1 METCL
6 QTLENPVASQAP
18 VVSPAKGSK
27 ATVSFP
33 PRLCPKAIGKKQAG
47 WVMVREKCSHK
58 QKSLAFVVIYN
69 PSGPF
74 LEFLSSVSDFFI

>member
-6 QTLENPVASQAP
+6 QTLENPVTSQAP
-18 VVSPAKGSK
+18 VVSPAKGSI

-33 PRLCPKAIGKKQAG
+33 PSNWKKQAG